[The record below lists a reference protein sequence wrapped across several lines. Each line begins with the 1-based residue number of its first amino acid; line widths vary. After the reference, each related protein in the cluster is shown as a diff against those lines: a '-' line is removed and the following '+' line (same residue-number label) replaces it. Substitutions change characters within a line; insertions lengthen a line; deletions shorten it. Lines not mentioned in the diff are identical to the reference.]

1 VAEYDKEFMND
12 MDLPGMWSHSD
23 FEGGEADNANDIR
36 NVALSKDQRR
46 ITMMTEYGDE
56 RQTYVRVIIEE
67 PDRDAGMNST
77 GYRTVREEVIRGE

>member
-1 VAEYDKEFMND
+1 MAEYDKGFMSD

-36 NVALSKDQRR
+36 NVALGKEQRR
-46 ITMMTEYGDE
+46 ITMMTEYGDGRE
-56 RQTYVRVIIEE
+56 PYVRVIIEE

-77 GYRTVREEVIRGE
+77 GMRTVREEVVRGK